1 MPYTSILKVPIRAA
15 FDCSSH
21 QLDLAQGGG
30 VGWGG
35 ERGYPHHL
43 NLSPWNMIGM
53 DIPQSSL
60 WNLVHNCI
68 LRNNNLNIIL
78 TINYQCTALSL
89 LSTVRLQYDERIE

>member
-1 MPYTSILKVPIRAA
+1 MPYTSILKVTICAA

-30 VGWGG
+30 AGG
-35 ERGYPHHL
+35 GRGYPHHL